1 MVREL
6 YPNTAVIKTEKRWP
20 DKQII
25 VYSYPRILLNKE
37 FITFKIFDISLEN
50 KLYEKTSIPKDYI
63 LGI

>member
-1 MVREL
+1 MV
-6 YPNTAVIKTEKRWP
+6 
-20 DKQII
+20 KQII